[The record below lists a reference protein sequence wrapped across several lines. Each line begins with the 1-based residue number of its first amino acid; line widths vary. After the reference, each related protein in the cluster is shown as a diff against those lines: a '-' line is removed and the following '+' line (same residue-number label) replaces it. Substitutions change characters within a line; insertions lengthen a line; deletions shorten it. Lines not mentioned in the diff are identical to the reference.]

1 MKPLAALLG
10 AAARDAVFLDVNS
23 IKPGDLW
30 KQEIDSALQDAAV
43 FILCWCCESQASDFV
58 GYEIRMAIENRA
70 KRVVP
75 VRLCS
80 SPLPNLLS
88 DRQWIDLRGRIVH
101 DCRDHIHM
109 EKKANEPVELAA
121 NVLASSAEKSRLGGI
136 ARFRWLRHWGG
147 AWATILALT
156 LAILVF
162 THFRQGG
169 TPPSVHPT
177 PNSVQQPKGVGGT
190 ESPSPPPNASPV
202 SFPVAVALISVLVGV
217 FVLLLV
223 LTAVHRRLQ
232 HHHADRIAA
241 TAESYFEKLGKY

>member
-43 FILCWCCESQASDFV
+43 FILCWCCQSQASDFV

-121 NVLASSAEKSRLGGI
+121 NVPVLSAEKSRLGGT

-147 AWATILALT
+147 TWAAVLTLT

-162 THFRQGG
+162 TQSGKWSRPLRSIIRLTPFSTKKASAVRNHQARPQMPHLFHFRL
-169 TPPSVHPT
+169 PWFL
-177 PNSVQQPKGVGGT
+177 
-190 ESPSPPPNASPV
+190 
-202 SFPVAVALISVLVGV
+202 FP
-217 FVLLLV
+217 
-223 LTAVHRRLQ
+223 
-232 HHHADRIAA
+232 
-241 TAESYFEKLGKY
+241 YW

>member
-109 EKKANEPVELAA
+109 EKKANDPL
-121 NVLASSAEKSRLGGI
+121 S
-136 ARFRWLRHWGG
+136 WLRMFSPLRLKNRVLEESRAFGGFDIGG
-147 AWATILALT
+147 A
-156 LAILVF
+156 
-162 THFRQGG
+162 
-169 TPPSVHPT
+169 
-177 PNSVQQPKGVGGT
+177 
-190 ESPSPPPNASPV
+190 
-202 SFPVAVALISVLVGV
+202 
-217 FVLLLV
+217 
-223 LTAVHRRLQ
+223 
-232 HHHADRIAA
+232 
-241 TAESYFEKLGKY
+241 LGPQSWH